1 MSNKKEL
8 VKQNLEELSKRI
20 GLMVKQYNLLAQSED
35 MYERLMLV
43 AGSDTD
49 VGDVE
54 ESDKPFDI
62 YDLVRDYNEAQGW
75 SSSSNN
81 C

>member
-20 GLMVKQYNLLAQSED
+20 GLMVKQYNLLSESED

-43 AGSDTD
+43 AACDTD
-49 VGDVE
+49 LGDIN
-54 ESDKPFDI
+54 ESHEPFDI
-62 YDLVRDYNEAQGW
+62 YELVRDYNDAQGW
-75 SSSSNN
+75 SSSSDN